1 MLEPSTSLRP
11 RRHKPVGS
19 FWAPGPSKTFVP
31 VNHSSALFCD
41 LYPSFRAACKDTGC
55 SKQDLGAWCGCGD
68 VGHPPARCPGHTQL
82 PAGSPRLLACLP
94 WAHSVL
100 EKTFSSEEW
109 NFLFPTIPPP
119 QTLCPVTTTVRHQ
132 GAELPA
138 LCRSPGQLC
147 SLLAETLGRLSC
159 GRLAERR
166 AEWS

>member
-11 RRHKPVGS
+11 QRHKPVGS
-19 FWAPGPSKTFVP
+19 FGAPGPSKTFVP

>member
-68 VGHPPARCPGHTQL
+68 VGHP
-82 PAGSPRLLACLP
+82 LLAAP
-94 WAHSVL
+94 APR
-100 EKTFSSEEW
+100 SSRPALLGCW
-109 NFLFPTIPPP
+109 RASPGLTVSLKRLFPVRNGTSCFLRSPPP